1 MYNSDEDGKIVY
13 EIEKRYSE
21 FKNVFLNIKDY
32 LPLDYKFPNK
42 SIFNNSSQ
50 FTKERRMRGFEELL
64 HLMQRVESL
73 RDELHFFLELDH
85 HIGLT
90 RAKHQQQ
97 HTQQIHLRSSSAA
110 SNNTSSQQSEADL
123 QFASST
129 PGPSSSSSFSA
140 AAAAAAA
147 AYAHAHS
154 HDTASLPSHYTAL
167 ASKGENALQTDAIAT
182 AARGTGNVPDELRV
196 RKSLQAV
203 SQFLLR
209 QERQAEEHFLAPSSA
224 ATETPS
230 TSSSTSTPAAT
241 MASANVGG
249 VSVAR
254 GSKRTSVGANVDEGI
269 RQNPKQYL
277 FFAAKVSASTYIV
290 VVLLGIVDI
299 SNAGLSQIILTLL
312 ALFLLVLLLRIRYER
327 GLSRPPLPPP
337 AASASSV
344 SSSHA
349 SAQQQHQHQKKK
361 VQ

>member
-1 MYNSDEDGKIVY
+1 
-13 EIEKRYSE
+13 
-21 FKNVFLNIKDY
+21 
-32 LPLDYKFPNK
+32 
-42 SIFNNSSQ
+42 
-50 FTKERRMRGFEELL
+50 
-64 HLMQRVESL
+64 MQRVESL

-97 HTQQIHLRSSSAA
+97 HTQQNHPRSSSAA

-129 PGPSSSSSFSA
+129 PGPSSSSS

-167 ASKGENALQTDAIAT
+167 ASKGENALQTDAIAN

-224 ATETPS
+224 AAETPS
-230 TSSSTSTPAAT
+230 TSSFMSTPAAT
-241 MASANVGG
+241 TASANGGG

-254 GSKRTSVGANVDEGI
+254 DNKRTSVGANVDEAI

-327 GLSRPPLPPP
+327 GLSRPPQSP
-337 AASASSV
+337 AASASASSV

-349 SAQQQHQHQKKK
+349 NAQQHQNQKKK